1 MGERRSSRMYP
12 VLSRPRLL
20 AGVEH
25 GLAVANGT
33 LAIVTV
39 MHYRQW
45 QFLPVF
51 VLIHVLMAAASRY
64 EVDIRKVYRRYASQ
78 ADHYEPFP
86 RNRGSQTRNA
96 RPEGWGKGEPC

>member
-1 MGERRSSRMYP
+1 MTRRSSRMYP

-33 LAIVTV
+33 LAIVAV

-45 QFLPVF
+45 QLLPMF
-51 VLIHVLMAAASRY
+51 ILIHALMAAASRN
-64 EVDIRKVYRRYASQ
+64 EFDIRRVYRRYASQ
-78 ADHYEPFP
+78 SDYYEPFP
-86 RNRGSQTRNA
+86 REFGMKTRNP
-96 RPEGWGKGEPC
+96 RPAGWGRGLLC